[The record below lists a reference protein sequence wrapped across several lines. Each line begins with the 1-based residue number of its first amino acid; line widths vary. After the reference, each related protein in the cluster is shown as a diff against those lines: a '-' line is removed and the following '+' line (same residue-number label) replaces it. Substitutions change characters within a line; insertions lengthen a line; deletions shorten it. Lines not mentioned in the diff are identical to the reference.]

1 MIQLY
6 PYCSVLF
13 ATLETSG
20 ELEPKCVPQ
29 VLLGS
34 LLGTWRSLAVSY
46 WPLFV
51 VLSYKHSQKSWRK
64 FSRPSFRLSCKVANL
79 HLLYVCYTPK
89 ARSSHPTLSIYVVR
103 YWYVFF
109 ISKKESSSSLLGGSW
124 MCQRFL
130 RGVLASN
137 TALTG
142 NVIKNLKSFSFGE
155 RKVVTTSKF
164 SVGSVPPSMM
174 FLILFAVVQ

>member
-29 VLLGS
+29 VFLGTLLGRR
-34 LLGTWRSLAVSY
+34 RSAIGYFSPCPQLEQ
-46 WPLFV
+46 
-51 VLSYKHSQKSWRK
+51 SQKSWRK
-64 FSRPSFRLSCKVANL
+64 FSRPSFPLFCKVTNL
-79 HLLYVCYTPK
+79 HILYVWYTPK
-89 ARSSHPTLSIYVVR
+89 ARSSPPHPTLSIFVVR
-103 YWYVFF
+103 YWYVVF
-109 ISKKESSSSLLGGSW
+109 ISKKESSSSLLCSSW
-124 MCQRFL
+124 MCQRFF

-142 NVIKNLKSFSFGE
+142 NVIKNLKSFSFWE
-155 RKVVTTSKF
+155 RKVVTSSKF
-164 SVGSVPPSMM
+164 SVDSVPPSML
-174 FLILFAVVQ
+174 FLILSVVVQ

>member
-1 MIQLY
+1 MC
-6 PYCSVLF
+6 PASV
-13 ATLETSG
+13 TGIVTG
-20 ELEPKCVPQ
+20 DV
-29 VLLGS
+29 
-34 LLGTWRSLAVSY
+34 AVSY

-89 ARSSHPTLSIYVVR
+89 ARSSPPHPTPPSISVVR
-103 YWYVFF
+103 YWYVVF

-155 RKVVTTSKF
+155 RKVVTSSKF

>member
-1 MIQLY
+1 MC
-6 PYCSVLF
+6 PASV
-13 ATLETSG
+13 TGIVTG
-20 ELEPKCVPQ
+20 DV
-29 VLLGS
+29 
-34 LLGTWRSLAVSY
+34 AVGY

-89 ARSSHPTLSIYVVR
+89 ARSSHPTLSIFVVR
-103 YWYVFF
+103 YWYVVF

-155 RKVVTTSKF
+155 RKVVTSSKF

-174 FLILFAVVQ
+174 FLMLFAVVQ